1 MAAVTVSVDRHSF
14 PAGDMS
20 SIENSSQ
27 KPYIDRIEAGPRP
40 AGNWQK
46 MAETMELKKVTMN
59 LTEQDIAN
67 TAILTSRLNSRNKA
81 STVSSALAITEGI
94 TRKIEDGGE
103 LMIRKKDGSMEA
115 LIIAGLG
122 GAKT

>member
-1 MAAVTVSVDRHSF
+1 
-14 PAGDMS
+14 
-20 SIENSSQ
+20 
-27 KPYIDRIEAGPRP
+27 
-40 AGNWQK
+40 

-122 GAKT
+122 SAKT